1 MRSTMYWRFLAVL
14 LAIVAGALV
23 CAAEDVKVVQPVPGT
38 AHWVLDP
45 VNTTVIFTMN
55 HSSLLDLYGY
65 FPGSAIHGG
74 GDIDD
79 KDFTQSK
86 FSVKIDAAALKTVF
100 DFPDI
105 FTGSEGGIDAKKFPT
120 IAFDSTKIEKN
131 GKKFR
136 MTGNLTLHGVT
147 KQVVLD
153 LDPSSQ
159 IELFDGVKYRAFQ
172 ATGTIMRQDF
182 GVNWV
187 EPEHLSYPLFSN
199 EIRLKI
205 IIEVVNPPKQEQAGG
220 QALPGT
226 ANAQGSGQQPPAG
239 GATPPAPG
247 ANPQATSL
255 YDNSAQADAIRQKNL
270 KAALEFLKLDG
281 EGGDCSK
288 LFVPGGVVEQTFPFY
303 GDSPTRMTQ
312 GGESQQPPPS
322 GGNGNAPP
330 QGASGGQPPQQGE
343 AGGGAMPLELT
354 IDWVFYDQTV
364 HFTDDPNYLIIENYG
379 HGKQLASNGEYV
391 AYQNHYIH
399 TFKMENGLIKEYRE
413 ITNPLNLYKAFGLQ
427 LPHMPTPDETEK
439 AAIAARA
446 KKAADK

>member
-1 MRSTMYWRFLAVL
+1 MRSKMYRCFLAVL
-14 LAIVAGALV
+14 LAIAASALI

-159 IELFDGVKYRAFQ
+159 IELFDGIKYRAFQ
-172 ATGTIMRQDF
+172 ATGVIKRQDF
-182 GVNWV
+182 DVNWV

-199 EIRLKI
+199 EIRLTI
-205 IIEVVNPPKQEQAGG
+205 IIEVINPPKPEQTGG

-226 ANAQGSGQQPPAG
+226 ANAQGSGKQPPAG
-239 GATPPAPG
+239 NANPPAAP
-247 ANPQATSL
+247 L
-255 YDNSAQADAIRQKNL
+255 YDNSAEADAIRQKNF
-270 KAALEFLKLDG
+270 KTALEFLKLDG
-281 EGGDCSK
+281 EGGDSSK
-288 LFVPGGVVEQTFPFY
+288 LFVPGGIVEQTFPFY

-322 GGNGNAPP
+322 GGNGSTL
-330 QGASGGQPPQQGE
+330 QEGASGGQPPQQGE

-399 TFKMENGLIKEYRE
+399 TFKMDDGLIKEYRE

-446 KKAADK
+446 PKKATDK